1 MFTSGQRCSHL
12 IHTYHHDQDV
22 CHEIHNLLIALSMM
36 FSASAFAAK
45 QITLEE
51 SANYTKLG
59 DLSIQ
64 QTGVPTVGHKYI
76 SSEVDKKMNSA
87 GWMGRIASIASS
99 PPPGKRAITKISTWK
114 YSKIAGWL

>member
-1 MFTSGQRCSHL
+1 MKYITS
-12 IHTYHHDQDV
+12 I
-22 CHEIHNLLIALSMM
+22 IALSMM

-76 SSEVDKKMNSA
+76 SSEVDKSVMSLA
-87 GWMGRIASIASS
+87 GWMEKTVSIASS
-99 PPPGKRAITKISTWK
+99 PPAGKRAITRIFM
-114 YSKIAGWL
+114 